1 METCICSKCGFP
13 SPISHFKHKV
23 KGLEETRTQCKTC
36 VNQYNKDWR
45 FVNRIKNKKDTKVF
59 QHVGVNAEAR
69 RRGYRALLD
78 NLFVSDNYVIKV
90 LELRTP
96 SKYKFT
102 ELEIEKQR
110 EKILDL
116 RETQR
121 VEAEL
126 KLQGFSPV
134 YTLDGSPRKW
144 RSEIAPKVREG
155 RAFTLRH
162 KATYGICTICKQ
174 RLPNSAFGTAKSSA
188 GSIVKRYA
196 CRKCENEKQ
205 RKSAI
210 NMDDNFVRSRAK
222 ELFNYSSVKELSAEI
237 IETTRLYIIAQRN
250 LKESNHDTQKY

>member
-1 METCICSKCGFP
+1 MESCICSKCGFP
-13 SPISHFKHKV
+13 SPISHFKYKV

-45 FVNRIKNKKDTKVF
+45 LINRINNKKDTKIF
-59 QHVGVNAEAR
+59 QHVGVSAEAR
-69 RRGYRALLD
+69 RRSYRALLD

-90 LELRTP
+90 LGLRTS

-102 ELEIEKQR
+102 KLEIERQR

-121 VEAEL
+121 IDAEL
-126 KLQGFSPV
+126 KSQGFSPV
-134 YTLDGSPRKW
+134 YTLDGSPRK
-144 RSEIAPKVREG
+144 RRCEITPKVREN

-162 KATYGICTICKQ
+162 KATYGICAICKQ
-174 RLPNSAFGTAKSSA
+174 RLPNSAFGTARSSA

-196 CRKCENEKQ
+196 CKECEREKQ
-205 RKSAI
+205 RKSVI

-222 ELFNYSSVKELSAEI
+222 ELFNYNSVKELSAEI

-250 LKESNHDTQKY
+250 LKESNYDTQKH